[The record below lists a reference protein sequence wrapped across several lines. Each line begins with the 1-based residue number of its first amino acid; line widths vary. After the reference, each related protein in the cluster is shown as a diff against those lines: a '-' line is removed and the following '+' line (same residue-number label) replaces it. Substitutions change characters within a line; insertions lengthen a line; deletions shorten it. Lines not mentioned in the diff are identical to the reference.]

1 MAVSFAAPAA
11 AGGGGLMDTVSS
23 VAAAVGIDLSSDAV
37 DPWQRSV
44 TAIVC
49 DSHLAPRVDQ
59 ARILL
64 AYDSQSPTFNL
75 GDSGSIELGYAEDQL
90 YSVFSG
96 AIIGIQSGLERQ
108 AALSIGN
115 GGQRL
120 SQLRTNQSFEQQ
132 SAGDIVQALA
142 DLAEVETGT
151 VEAGADLPFYVVD
164 DGRNLYQH
172 IALLAEKSGLL
183 ASIDGDGKL
192 QFREAPGSAPE
203 QTFHY
208 GVDILQLRL
217 QRSEPP
223 LQQLT
228 LIGAGAAGSQGS
240 DAWSW
245 LVKDP
250 QSISATAGEGAS
262 VRLQADPSLRS
273 SDAVQQ
279 AAAGKLFFA
288 KQHALKVRLLVLGAP
303 NIRAGS
309 KIEIADA
316 PQAEWNGTAIVESVR
331 HQYSKLKGF
340 TSDITALLES
350 ADNSMDSLLAG
361 ALGALGGLL

>member
-1 MAVSFAAPAA
+1 M
-11 AGGGGLMDTVSS
+11 
-23 VAAAVGIDLSSDAV
+23 
-37 DPWQRSV
+37 
-44 TAIVC
+44 
-49 DSHLAPRVDQ
+49 
-59 ARILL
+59 
-64 AYDSQSPTFNL
+64 
-75 GDSGSIELGYAEDQL
+75 
-90 YSVFSG
+90 
-96 AIIGIQSGLERQ
+96 
-108 AALSIGN
+108 
-115 GGQRL
+115 
-120 SQLRTNQSFEQQ
+120 
-132 SAGDIVQALA
+132 QALA

-151 VEAGADLPFYVVD
+151 VDAGVDLPFYVVD

-172 IALLAEKSGLL
+172 IATLAEKSGLL
-183 ASIDGDGKL
+183 ACIDGEGKL

-250 QSISATAGEGAS
+250 QSISATVGEGAS

-288 KQHALKVRLLVLGAP
+288 RQRALKVRLLVLGAP

-316 PQAEWNGTAIVESVR
+316 PQPEWNGTAVVESVR